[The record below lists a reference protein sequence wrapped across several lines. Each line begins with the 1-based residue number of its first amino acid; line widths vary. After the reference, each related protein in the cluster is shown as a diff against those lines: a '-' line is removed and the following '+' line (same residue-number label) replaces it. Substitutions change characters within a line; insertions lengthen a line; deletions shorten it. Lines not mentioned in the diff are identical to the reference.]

1 MKNLFDNKVGPSD
14 SKEENEI
21 TNQPQ
26 ESTLPIAITQPT
38 QIPLTQRV
46 PTGKLDINDNGITD
60 VTEIL
65 MWKYAAQV
73 MNRLFFFI
81 SLIYA
86 AALYI
91 WYFSSMAYIKTSI

>member
-1 MKNLFDNKVGPSD
+1 MKNLYNKEGPSD

-46 PTGKLDINDNGITD
+46 PTGKLDINDNGIPD
-60 VTEIL
+60 EIEIL
-65 MWKYAAQV
+65 KWKYAAQV
-73 MNRLFFFI
+73 FNNLFFYI

-86 AALYI
+86 AVLYI
-91 WYFSSMAYIKTSI
+91 WYFSKIAYLKNSI